1 MWDDVTHMQALER
14 EVAHLQTLLQPHD
27 TGHLRT
33 TISVLLN
40 RIHEIG
46 NRLDLELDQDR
57 SITANDFMRISGG
70 GS

>member
-27 TGHLRT
+27 TGHIHT
-33 TISVLLN
+33 AISVLMN

-46 NRLDLELDQDR
+46 NTLDLGSEVLY
-57 SITANDFMRISGG
+57 INAEGAMRMSGG
-70 GS
+70 SV